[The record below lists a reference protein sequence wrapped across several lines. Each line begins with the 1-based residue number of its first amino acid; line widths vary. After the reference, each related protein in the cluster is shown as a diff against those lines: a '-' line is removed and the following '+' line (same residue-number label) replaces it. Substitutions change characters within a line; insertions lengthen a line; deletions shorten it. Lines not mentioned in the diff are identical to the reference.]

1 MPPLQPP
8 ACVSVLLW
16 PVPVILWRQCALLGF
31 FGASFSLPA
40 PSFSPPA
47 HLRRSSWALLTV
59 PQRQSMGSV
68 RRTCTLEQALHC
80 AKCGAMAPYVE
91 ECTDPA
97 YSTGE
102 TVLIECPTR
111 NCREKPWFYCKSCK
125 RRCHRSSMQRHA
137 KSPGHLRNATFP
149 CPQLSSPVAPNGPF
163 VCPTEE
169 VSTRTSESPMETL
182 PDFTG
187 DVNEQDMDSVGLDP
201 EDFHQQMEND
211 LATTQAITLTPNSE
225 TRLATSP
232 QAGSPFPKNRSS
244 RNEWLADALC
254 EKKRATTQEINLAF
268 SHPELLGM
276 RNFWMAEHASG
287 EGRCG
292 GGICYLAAR
301 AFQQAKDSQLDTEP
315 DRFPDYGEALWHFT
329 CLLQFQSQNE
339 KQRMRQSR
347 LHRSLADHLPS
358 ESLFKQTFIP

>member
-1 MPPLQPP
+1 
-8 ACVSVLLW
+8 
-16 PVPVILWRQCALLGF
+16 
-31 FGASFSLPA
+31 
-40 PSFSPPA
+40 
-47 HLRRSSWALLTV
+47 
-59 PQRQSMGSV
+59 
-68 RRTCTLEQALHC
+68 
-80 AKCGAMAPYVE
+80 
-91 ECTDPA
+91 
-97 YSTGE
+97 
-102 TVLIECPTR
+102 
-111 NCREKPWFYCKSCK
+111 
-125 RRCHRSSMQRHA
+125 MQRHA

-163 VCPTEE
+163 VFPTEE

-244 RNEWLADALC
+244 GNEWLANVLH

-315 DRFPDYGEALWHFT
+315 DRFPDYEEALWHFN

-347 LHRSLADHLPS
+347 LHGSLADHLPS
-358 ESLFKQTFIP
+358 ESLFKRTFIPCHSQLGRFYGGTGMHSMWNNLPTPKAKLVGGVAFVSPIASIAFLMANGIPIDDMSVSAEEEQEAMDPTARVHSGCRKAAEWKNDIRKGHCGKAPIHPTVILLSLSDSYTTGQMVLVLAR